1 VSLTR
6 RERRALRA
14 IEAALADEDPALGD
28 LLSAPLP
35 SEVVITRIAW
45 SLLATSMSLLVFG
58 AVVSDAVTTTA
69 AVLTLEISL
78 AVLLIVAAGSETG
91 PASRRDENRR

>member
-1 VSLTR
+1 MSLTR

-35 SEVVITRIAW
+35 SEVVITRVAW
-45 SLLATSMSLLVFG
+45 SLLATSMSLLAFG
-58 AVVSDAVTTTA
+58 TIISDTVTTTA
-69 AVLTLEISL
+69 AVLVLEISL
-78 AVLLIVAAGSETG
+78 AALLIVAAGSETG
-91 PASRRDENRR
+91 PPGRHDENRR